1 MLITLYHRTFPV
13 KDAPFSVSFAPPD
26 AAQRHTF
33 TADGKVYEAECKEVK
48 IMAPDDAKL
57 DPLRNLLSWVGTDG
71 PIKATAKEVF
81 ELARTKA
88 QGFRTVK

>member
-57 DPLRNLLSWVGTDG
+57 DPLRNLLSWAGTDG